1 MALARMTAEGR
12 GLLSLLARSPL
23 ENPDPT
29 LISSLASL
37 ELVERVEGRWQLTRS
52 GKAYLKAHR

>member
-12 GLLSLLARSPL
+12 GLLSLIARSPL
-23 ENPDPT
+23 EDPDPN
-29 LISSLASL
+29 IIGSLASL

>member
-12 GLLSLLARSPL
+12 GLLSLLARSPT
-23 ENPDPT
+23 EDVDPDV
-29 LISSLASL
+29 IKSLASL
-37 ELVERVEGRWQLTRS
+37 ELVERVEKRWQLTRS